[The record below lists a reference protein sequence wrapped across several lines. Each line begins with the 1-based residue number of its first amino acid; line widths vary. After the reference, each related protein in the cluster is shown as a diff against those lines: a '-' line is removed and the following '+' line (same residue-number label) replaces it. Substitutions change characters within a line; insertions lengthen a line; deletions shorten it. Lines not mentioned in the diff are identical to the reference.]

1 MTPQEVRKLSDE
13 EISVETERL
22 RRKLLELRTQRVT
35 DKVADTSQFRKTR
48 QDIARLL
55 TESTRR
61 RKEMSAR

>member
-48 QDIARLL
+48 HDIARLL